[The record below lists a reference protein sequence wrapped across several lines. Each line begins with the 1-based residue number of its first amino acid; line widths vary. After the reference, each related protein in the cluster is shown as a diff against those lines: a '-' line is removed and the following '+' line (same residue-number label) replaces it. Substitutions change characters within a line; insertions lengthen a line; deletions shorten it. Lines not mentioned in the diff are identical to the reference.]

1 MKDYFVRIA
10 YNSDTDIWE
19 EIDEELNSELI
30 EISKAPLALY
40 NKAKFLEKE
49 NLRYKTQIESG
60 ELCDREEVRKET
72 AKEILRMIK
81 DKGLLRYGGYLL
93 HASDFD
99 TISKLY
105 GVGGEI

>member
-1 MKDYFVRIA
+1 MKDCFVRIV

-19 EIDEELNSELI
+19 EIDEELNLELN

-40 NKAKFLEKE
+40 KKAKFLETE

-60 ELCDREEVRKET
+60 ELCDREEVRRET
-72 AKEILRMIK
+72 AKEILQMIK
-81 DKGLLRYGGYLL
+81 NKGLFRYGGYLL
-93 HASDFD
+93 HDSDFD